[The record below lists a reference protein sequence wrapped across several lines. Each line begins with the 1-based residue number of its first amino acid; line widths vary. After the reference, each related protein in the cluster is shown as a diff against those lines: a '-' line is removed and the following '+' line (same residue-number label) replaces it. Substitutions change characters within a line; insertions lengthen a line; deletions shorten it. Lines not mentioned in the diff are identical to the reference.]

1 MAGALSATLHTRE
14 PSDAYQLHS
23 RETTSR
29 QPGQP
34 SLYLPCILLQWCRT
48 DKGHFKEIEG
58 GERGGWKDREG
69 IEMTVI
75 MTNGWRVS
83 VNQSLLCNLLS
94 LPLYATGYQIH
105 ITFSVSL
112 HDNSRWFNHCFG
124 SCQAPLPPSLPP
136 SLASLQKILLV
147 FFHACLYLNSPCYQ
161 NLLIVITL
169 SIPTHLSCSHFLS
182 PFPFPHYCVSTS
194 FPQSTPSH
202 SSSPLFSPSTLQT
215 TGQQKDNR
223 HWNTDTRKLSVFQ
236 VPRGLNIQYSKGEV
250 CCHSKFWQYADS
262 RGVEV
267 GWGSE
272 PHTEREG
279 AQGGRGNW
287 ITEKVTAQI
296 HDPPYSCC
304 LVWVL

>member
-136 SLASLQKILLV
+136 SLPLSLILTHSNQPFFKGFIFSKITFQQKGQ
-147 FFHACLYLNSPCYQ
+147 H
-161 NLLIVITL
+161 NLLKWDKEK
-169 SIPTHLSCSHFLS
+169 S
-182 PFPFPHYCVSTS
+182 
-194 FPQSTPSH
+194 
-202 SSSPLFSPSTLQT
+202 
-215 TGQQKDNR
+215 
-223 HWNTDTRKLSVFQ
+223 
-236 VPRGLNIQYSKGEV
+236 
-250 CCHSKFWQYADS
+250 
-262 RGVEV
+262 
-267 GWGSE
+267 
-272 PHTEREG
+272 
-279 AQGGRGNW
+279 GG
-287 ITEKVTAQI
+287 K
-296 HDPPYSCC
+296 
-304 LVWVL
+304 